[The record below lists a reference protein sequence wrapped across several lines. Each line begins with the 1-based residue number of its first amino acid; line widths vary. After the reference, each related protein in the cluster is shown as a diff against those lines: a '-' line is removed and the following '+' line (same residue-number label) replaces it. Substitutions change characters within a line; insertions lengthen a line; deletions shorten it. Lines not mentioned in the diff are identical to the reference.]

1 MYKHYL
7 DPVFDAMDELELESA
22 RTALDQGGVS
32 ARSAYMDRL
41 DRLFGDFHYVLD
53 ANGIDIVS
61 GQRRSELLPP
71 SPGTASRG
79 RVNDQYV
86 VTHKSTDGRYWLVA
100 VDRRPPDQWTLFPYY
115 LLVVGATGILC
126 WLAAVGVVSP
136 IRDVTATVERFG
148 QGDLTV
154 RTNLRR
160 KDEIGA
166 LARSFD
172 AMAYR
177 LQTLVLSERRLLQ
190 DISHELRPPLTRL
203 KLAVRLTRSAS
214 DPNLALERVERES
227 NRITALVSEIVE
239 MTRLEGDPHSRKME
253 SVSLS
258 QVVRETLDDC
268 RVEAQLFRGC
278 SIRVDGK
285 LSSEV
290 SGDRELLRR
299 AVENVVR
306 NAIQHSEEH
315 APIDVLLSESAHGAT
330 VTVRDYGPGVPIESL
345 AQIFEPFY
353 RVEEARDQE
362 SGGIG
367 LGLSI
372 AKRAV
377 RLTRGT
383 ITANNADPG
392 LRVEIKIPTLPLS
405 ILQSA

>member
-32 ARSAYMDRL
+32 SLSAYMDRL

-100 VDRRPPDQWTLFPYY
+100 VDRRQPDQWTLFPYY

-136 IRDVTATVERFG
+136 IRNVTATVERFG

-190 DISHELRPPLTRL
+190 DISHELRSPLTRL

-330 VTVRDYGPGVPIESL
+330 VTVRDYGPGVPVESL

-377 RLTRGT
+377 RLHRGT

>member
-1 MYKHYL
+1 
-7 DPVFDAMDELELESA
+7 
-22 RTALDQGGVS
+22 
-32 ARSAYMDRL
+32 
-41 DRLFGDFHYVLD
+41 
-53 ANGIDIVS
+53 
-61 GQRRSELLPP
+61 
-71 SPGTASRG
+71 
-79 RVNDQYV
+79 
-86 VTHKSTDGRYWLVA
+86 
-100 VDRRPPDQWTLFPYY
+100 
-115 LLVVGATGILC
+115 
-126 WLAAVGVVSP
+126 VGVVSP
-136 IRDVTATVERFG
+136 IRNVTATVERFG

-177 LQTLVLSERRLLQ
+177 LQALVLSERRLLQ
-190 DISHELRPPLTRL
+190 DISHELRSPLTRL

-285 LSSEV
+285 LWSEV

-377 RLTRGT
+377 RLHRGT